1 MGAEY
6 RHSALAV
13 GQIKRGTHMNVVG
26 SQELHEFLDGWKT
39 DPQNAKAAFVAYMDF
54 LAAHSGMSFTFKGRP
69 GVSYSLR
76 ARHAAQ
82 TRREL
87 FVLVDVV
94 DDEPDNRWLSVCFYN
109 DMVTDAEDLGDF
121 VPDGLMNEDAR
132 CFNLESDDDRMRDYI
147 MARLGEAAH
156 NAANNV
162 E

>member
-1 MGAEY
+1 
-6 RHSALAV
+6 
-13 GQIKRGTHMNVVG
+13 MNVVG

-87 FVLVDVV
+87 FVLVDVI
-94 DDEPDNRWLSVCFYN
+94 DDDPAARWLSVCFYA
-109 DMVTDAEDLGDF
+109 DLVTD
-121 VPDGLMNEDAR
+121 PDGLGDVVPAGLLGEDAC
-132 CFNLESDDDRMRDYI
+132 CFDIDAPETMDDFLLE
-147 MARLGEAAH
+147 RLQEAAR
-156 NAANNV
+156 NAAQS
-162 E
+162 